1 MWAYGWGWAKTAGS
15 NLECRMQYSLEIAL
29 FLPPLSHICA
39 PQSEFI
45 WFSLLPSPLFPPN
58 REATKTVLL
67 FLYPYP
73 FVHLP
78 QHFYH
83 RVISGEGH
91 FTLCPTMGI
100 KEGKTI
106 SHKDIACDDCFGE
119 NILLLFPTRITDK
132 FYLKYKIKVFLSFY
146 LCIPYLGNRI
156 ISCHDLCFL
165 WHAYGR
171 EGNPFDMQHVPAPCN
186 SFRRS
191 YHFPCAREG
200 RRQIQITTFLSCR
213 RRRRRRLRGFWA
225 RAFPHCTQTKTGK
238 KKGFENPRWRLSHN
252 GIRYSTS
259 EWINLDL
266 SHSDRGFP
274 QKKHIIRE
282 IFFFKK
288 NKFFFARYG
297 RKS

>member
-1 MWAYGWGWAKTAGS
+1 MVVSPPHAAVTIPRFFGGEHLGQFHCSTRHSFSKRLFYIDIAHFILFDHMWAYGWGWAKTAGS

-165 WHAYGR
+165 
-171 EGNPFDMQHVPAPCN
+171 
-186 SFRRS
+186 
-191 YHFPCAREG
+191 
-200 RRQIQITTFLSCR
+200 
-213 RRRRRRLRGFWA
+213 
-225 RAFPHCTQTKTGK
+225 
-238 KKGFENPRWRLSHN
+238 
-252 GIRYSTS
+252 
-259 EWINLDL
+259 
-266 SHSDRGFP
+266 
-274 QKKHIIRE
+274 
-282 IFFFKK
+282 
-288 NKFFFARYG
+288 
-297 RKS
+297 